1 MQMICFLFLATMTCS
16 WGTTLEVFRIFH
28 PLSLHG
34 TDVDYEFEGETIQA
48 RVLSRPMVLSGA
60 LPEELVSA
68 VGASYRM
75 PPALNYTERECNLL
89 RLYGLEL
96 KGEMTGG
103 VDLKIIIDLSASEVP
118 QEVVLPLRTVLKLT
132 ISALK
137 QTLKDSHLIENRPL
151 KVTLELAG
159 LTEKTGSLRDLA
171 GRFEV
176 GGR

>member
-1 MQMICFLFLATMTCS
+1 MGLS
-16 WGTTLEVFRIFH
+16 WGTTLEVFRIFQ

-68 VGASYRM
+68 VGSSYRM
-75 PPALNYTERECNLL
+75 PAVLNYTERECNLL
-89 RLYGLEL
+89 RLYGLEIT
-96 KGEMTGG
+96 GEMTGEA
-103 VDLKIIIDLSASEVP
+103 DLKIIIDLSASEAP
-118 QEVVLPLRTVLKLT
+118 KDVVLPLRTVLKLT

-151 KVTLELAG
+151 NVTLEFAG
-159 LTEKTGSLRDLA
+159 LTEKTASLRDLA
-171 GRFEV
+171 GKFQIT
-176 GGR
+176 GR

>member
-1 MQMICFLFLATMTCS
+1 
-16 WGTTLEVFRIFH
+16 
-28 PLSLHG
+28 
-34 TDVDYEFEGETIQA
+34 
-48 RVLSRPMVLSGA
+48 
-60 LPEELVSA
+60 
-68 VGASYRM
+68 
-75 PPALNYTERECNLL
+75 
-89 RLYGLEL
+89 
-96 KGEMTGG
+96 MTGG
-103 VDLKIIIDLSASEVP
+103 ADLKIIIDLSASEVP
-118 QEVVLPLRTVLKLT
+118 KEVVLPLRTVLKLT